1 VGLIQLV
8 MILLAVGAVIWL
20 VEMAPFIS
28 ATMKPIIRWVILA
41 IVVLWL
47 ISIFVGDIPIIPRR

>member
-1 VGLIQLV
+1 MGLIQLV

>member
-1 VGLIQLV
+1 